1 MSSDPGKRWDLA
13 RLELFAHVAHVG
25 SLTKAAVARSSAQP
39 AISRQIAALEREC
52 GGRLFYRTG
61 RGVALTQLGER
72 MLRRVNAILEQTEL
86 LSQEIGDSA
95 GVTSGEVRIGTLPSL
110 YKSLV
115 WPLFLGVSERYPSI
129 RLRIFEGSGGQIDEW
144 LSNGYVDIGLPY
156 RYGRRLPRD
165 VERLI
170 AADSYLIGHR
180 AERLTAATS
189 IDFDLLDGRP
199 LVLPGAP
206 SNMRVSLDQIAKRK
220 RIKLNVVLEADS
232 LQIQKEFVFE
242 QHGFTVLP
250 RHAVLGELQAGTLQ
264 AARIINPV
272 VGRTVVLATSTARPV
287 SLAAREVAKL
297 VRELCAT
304 AF

>member
-1 MSSDPGKRWDLA
+1 MSSDPAKRWDLA
-13 RLELFAHVAHVG
+13 RLDLFAHVAHLG
-25 SLTKAAVARSSAQP
+25 SLTKVAVARSGTQS

-72 MLRRVNAILEQTEL
+72 MLRRVKAILEQTEL
-86 LSQEIGDSA
+86 LSEEIGDSA
-95 GVTSGEVRIGTLPSL
+95 GVPSGEVRIGTLPSL
-110 YKSLV
+110 YKSLI
-115 WPLFLGVSERYPSI
+115 WPLFLSVSERYPSI

-156 RYGRRLPRD
+156 RYGGRMPRG

-170 AADSYLIGHR
+170 AADSYLIGPN
-180 AERLTAATS
+180 ADRLTADKS
-189 IDFDLLDGRP
+189 VDFSTLDGRP
-199 LVLPGAP
+199 MVLPGAP
-206 SNMRVSLDQIAKRK
+206 SSMRVSLDQIAKRK
-220 RIKLNVVLEADS
+220 GIKLNVVLDADS
-232 LQIQKEFVFE
+232 LQIQKEIVLE
-242 QHGFTVLP
+242 RRGYTVLP
-250 RHAVLGELQAGTLQ
+250 RHAVLAELQSGTLQ

-287 SLAAREVAKL
+287 SLASREVAKL
-297 VRELCAT
+297 VREICSK